1 MLRTFVPRLT
11 KLSYRPLAI
20 DPLVEPAHAIV
31 EAFNPGFGARH
42 LAGHPDGRGLHW
54 KRFKAQLD
62 ELGLSDAEQD
72 EAVRGARAAFV
83 FVREAVEAVMG

>member
-31 EAFNPGFGARH
+31 EAFNPGFGARQ
-42 LAGHPDGRGLHW
+42 LAESLFGESWANRWGKLPYTIYDKNYTKQVSL
-54 KRFKAQLD
+54 FSC
-62 ELGLSDAEQD
+62 E
-72 EAVRGARAAFV
+72 
-83 FVREAVEAVMG
+83 